1 MLFLKEKTIFSENI
15 KIFNNKIFYIMKE
28 QRNFGWW
35 CIFILFFIWQLPQNI
50 IAVLMLQ
57 FLGKLELITCR
68 NYAFCFI
75 GEKMQGGISL
85 GNFIYVSKSL
95 SKRETSIAHELDGH
109 TVDSKRFGPLYLFII
124 GIPSICWAG
133 FRDTKKYPNYYEFY
147 TERWANEHAG
157 LKVVKNGNKYVL
169 EFK

>member
-1 MLFLKEKTIFSENI
+1 
-15 KIFNNKIFYIMKE
+15 
-28 QRNFGWW
+28 
-35 CIFILFFIWQLPQNI
+35 
-50 IAVLMLQ
+50 
-57 FLGKLELITCR
+57 
-68 NYAFCFI
+68 
-75 GEKMQGGISL
+75 MQGGISL
-85 GNFIYVSKSL
+85 GSFVYVSKSL

-133 FRDTKKYPNYYEFY
+133 FRDTKKHPNYYEFY

-157 LKVVKNGNKYVL
+157 LKVVKKGNSYVL

>member
-1 MLFLKEKTIFSENI
+1 MNFLKEKTIFSKNI
-15 KIFNNKIFYIMKE
+15 KIFIYKIIYIMKE
-28 QRNFGWW
+28 KKNFGWW
-35 CIFILFFIWQLPQNI
+35 CIFILLFIWQLPQNF
-50 IAVLMLQ
+50 IAVLMLP
-57 FLGKLELITCR
+57 FLGKLELIACR

-85 GNFIYVSKSL
+85 GSFVYVSKSL

-124 GIPSICWAG
+124 GIPSISWAG
-133 FRDTKKYPNYYEFY
+133 FRNTKKHPNYYEFY
-147 TERWANEHAG
+147 TEKWANKHAG
-157 LKVVKNGNKYVL
+157 LKVVKKGNNYIL

>member
-1 MLFLKEKTIFSENI
+1 MRKDFS
-15 KIFNNKIFYIMKE
+15 
-28 QRNFGWW
+28 WW
-35 CIFILFFIWQLPQNI
+35 CIFILLFIWQLPQNI
-50 IAVLMLQ
+50 IAVLMLP
-57 FLGKLELITCR
+57 FLGKLELIACK

-85 GNFIYVSKSL
+85 GNFVYVSKSL
-95 SKRETSIAHELDGH
+95 SKYETHIAHELDGH
-109 TVDSKRFGPLYLFII
+109 TVDSKYFGPLYLFII

-133 FRDTKKYPNYYEFY
+133 LRNTKKHPNYYEFY

-157 LKVVKNGNKYVL
+157 LKVVKRSNSYYDL

>member
-1 MLFLKEKTIFSENI
+1 MRKDFS
-15 KIFNNKIFYIMKE
+15 
-28 QRNFGWW
+28 WW
-35 CIFILFFIWQLPQNI
+35 CIFILLFIWQLPQNI
-50 IAVLMLQ
+50 IAVLMLP
-57 FLGKLELITCR
+57 FLGKLELIACK

-85 GNFIYVSKSL
+85 GNFVYVSKSL
-95 SKRETSIAHELDGH
+95 SKYETHIAHELDGH
-109 TVDSKRFGPLYLFII
+109 TVDSKYFGPLYIFII

-133 FRDTKKYPNYYEFY
+133 LRNTKKHPNYYEFY

-157 LKVVKNGNKYVL
+157 LKVVKRSNSYYDL

>member
-1 MLFLKEKTIFSENI
+1 
-15 KIFNNKIFYIMKE
+15 MKE

-50 IAVLMLQ
+50 IAVLMLP
-57 FLGKLELITCR
+57 FLGKLELIACR

-85 GNFIYVSKSL
+85 GSFVYVSKSL
-95 SKRETSIAHELDGH
+95 SKYETHIAHELDGH
-109 TVDSKRFGPLYLFII
+109 TVDSKYFGPLYLFII

-133 FRDTKKYPNYYEFY
+133 LRNTKKHPNYYTFY
-147 TERWANEHAG
+147 TEKWANKHAK
-157 LKVVKNGNKYVL
+157 LKVIKRSNSYYDL
-169 EFK
+169 EFE